1 MEVSQHDIRMSTL
14 EEQSE
19 MRKEEDLKKAFDLG
33 EQLARG

>member
-1 MEVSQHDIRMSTL
+1 MGVSHHDIRRNTL